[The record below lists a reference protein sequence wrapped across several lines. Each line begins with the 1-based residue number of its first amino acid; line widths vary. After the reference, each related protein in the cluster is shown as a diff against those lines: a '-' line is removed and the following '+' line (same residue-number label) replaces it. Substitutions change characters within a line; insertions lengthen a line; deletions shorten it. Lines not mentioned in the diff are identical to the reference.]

1 MVENTENEINGTEM
15 NDWIAYINP
24 VIPKRWLLI
33 IGGVMWTGVGILLIS
48 LAVGWLIAAPS
59 FGMLLLGLLGVGIS
73 ILANRAQF
81 TKLAKKNIRRILSLG
96 EKASVFAF
104 QAWTGY
110 LIIAVMMTGGMLLRH
125 SVVPKPDLAVVY
137 LSIGGA
143 LLQASVHYYIQ
154 FFQRIAEAA

>member
-1 MVENTENEINGTEM
+1 MVENTEKNVSGSKFKA
-15 NDWIAYINP
+15 WITFTKP
-24 VIPKRWLLI
+24 VVPKRWLLI
-33 IGGVMWTGVGILLIS
+33 IGGVMWTGVGVLLIV
-48 LAVGWLIAAPS
+48 LAIGWLLVAPS
-59 FGMLLLGLLGVGIS
+59 IGMVLLGLLGVTIS
-73 ILANRAQF
+73 IFANKSQF
-81 TKLAKKNIRRILSLG
+81 TWLAKKNIQRILNLE

-125 SVVPKPDLAVVY
+125 SIVPKPALAVVY

-154 FFQRIAEAA
+154 FFQRVAEVA